1 MRPGDTRSQPP
12 SETRRHP
19 AKERIASTL
28 AQTLRCRLHPEH
40 ERPEKE
46 ILPLVV
52 VPDLPVEAAVG
63 VPPPVRGLRQ
73 AGARG
78 LLKTCLE
85 NSWIDGWVA
94 RGEGAPRRSRTS
106 PPRAAG
112 ATTTDLSARLTIA
125 HRPVAF
131 APGPLG
137 APGSTGAA
145 ARKRAEKR
153 WCVRPAPQG
162 PGPTSGRRRD
172 RPRPPWGK
180 KSRGRPPARAIRSG
194 SLQLCRLSD

>member
-28 AQTLRCRLHPEH
+28 AQTLRCRLHPVH
-40 ERPEKE
+40 EGPEKE

-52 VPDLPVEAAVG
+52 VPDLTVEAAVE

-85 NSWIDGWVA
+85 NS
-94 RGEGAPRRSRTS
+94 
-106 PPRAAG
+106 
-112 ATTTDLSARLTIA
+112 
-125 HRPVAF
+125 
-131 APGPLG
+131 
-137 APGSTGAA
+137 
-145 ARKRAEKR
+145 
-153 WCVRPAPQG
+153 
-162 PGPTSGRRRD
+162 
-172 RPRPPWGK
+172 
-180 KSRGRPPARAIRSG
+180 
-194 SLQLCRLSD
+194 